1 MSEWFETQDGI
12 LDEVWRQLTR
22 GVADAKAPARHPV
35 LATVSTDGLPEART
49 VVLRAAERSAARIEI
64 HTDLNSAKVAAL
76 RHQPMAALHVWAP
89 KPHVQIRLA
98 ARMTI
103 RTGDEV
109 DRIWAAIPEASRGN
123 YGVTP
128 APGTPIADDRAFAR
142 APDRSA
148 FAVLDG
154 QIQWI
159 EALHLGRDLH
169 RRVLYRAD
177 AGWSGQWL
185 AP

>member
-1 MSEWFETQDGI
+1 MSEWFETQAGM

-35 LATVSTDGLPEART
+35 LATVSSDGLPEART

-64 HTDLNSAKVAAL
+64 HTDLNSAKIGAL

-89 KPHVQIRLA
+89 RARLQIRA
-98 ARMTI
+98 GVSVTI
-103 RTGDEV
+103 RSGDAV
-109 DRIWAAIPEASRGN
+109 ADMWARLPDGARGN

-128 APGTPIADDRAFAR
+128 APGTPIADETGFSREADPA
-142 APDRSA
+142 A

-154 QIQWI
+154 ALQWI
-159 EALHLGRDLH
+159 EALHLGRTLH
-169 RRVLYRAD
+169 RRVLFQAE
-177 AGWSGQWL
+177 AGWTGQWL